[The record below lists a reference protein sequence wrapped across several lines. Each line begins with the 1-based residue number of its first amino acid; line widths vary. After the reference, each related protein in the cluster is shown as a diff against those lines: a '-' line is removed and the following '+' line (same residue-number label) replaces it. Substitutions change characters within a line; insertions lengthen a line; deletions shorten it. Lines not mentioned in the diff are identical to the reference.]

1 MLYICKIIFLFLFL
15 FCGKVEAQVF
25 ERTSEKWILAK
36 DSAEIKLKVEKILK
50 NPHKKFLK
58 DKIIKTDSITLRIND
73 SVIYVYEKRKYY
85 KIKL

>member
-1 MLYICKIIFLFLFL
+1 MKLLFFLLFINL
-15 FCGKVEAQVF
+15 FCGKSEAQVY

-36 DSAEIKLKVEKILK
+36 DSAQIKLKVARILK
-50 NPHKKFLK
+50 NPHTKWMK
-58 DKIIKTDSITLRIND
+58 DKIIKTNSITLRISD

>member
-15 FCGKVEAQVF
+15 FCGKSYTQVY

-36 DSAEIKLKVEKILK
+36 DSAEIRLKVEKILK
-50 NPHKKFLK
+50 NPHTKWMN
-58 DKIIKTDSITLRIND
+58 DKIIKTDSITLRISD